1 MLRRV
6 SCKHAMRVGVV
17 LGFLGMLALGAVALG
32 LAVRV
37 PSTSMP
43 GKGEAVLSNRTSLQ
57 P

>member
-1 MLRRV
+1 M